1 MTRAAVLI
9 PAAGAGRRMGGARK
23 PMLEL
28 AGEPLLLHTLRPFLR
43 FPQIVQVIVAL
54 PPDAAARPPSWLAE
68 LDPRIRV
75 VTGGAERGDSVRS
88 ALAATD
94 ASIDVVLVHDAARP
108 LVTAAI
114 IERALDAAA
123 SGRSVVAG
131 VRPVDTIQQVD
142 ASGVIVATPD
152 RRMLRAA
159 QTPQAFPR
167 AVLVDAYARAAADG
181 VSATDDA
188 ALVARCGVRVE
199 VIEGD
204 VENLKVTTPTDL
216 VVAEALLARRA

>member
-108 LVTAAI
+108 L
-114 IERALDAAA
+114 DAAA

-131 VRPVDTIQQVD
+131 IRPVDTIQQVD